1 MPSSRTRLRPWLEQ
15 KIESKSIPGLTWV
28 DKGNKMFAI
37 PWKHAARHGWEM
49 DTDARIFMQWAVHT
63 GKFKP
68 GVTEP
73 DPKTWKANFRS
84 ALNSLPDI
92 KQVKDKSINKG
103 SQAIRVYRML
113 EEVPKKKGL
122 SVHHFGDEGEA
133 VECSTTVEV
142 IADSTN
148 EFYGLFQV
156 SPIHT
161 TGADLFV
168 AGR

>member
-15 KIESKSIPGLTWV
+15 KIESKSIPGLTW
-28 DKGNKMFAI
+28 GNKMFAI

-113 EEVPKKKGL
+113 EEVPKKKGTQPCL
-122 SVHHFGDEGEA
+122 YKKPKTTHKRKIKARIALCILFFPFKLTFIMDLT
-133 VECSTTVEV
+133 CST
-142 IADSTN
+142 AP
-148 EFYGLFQV
+148 V
-156 SPIHT
+156 S
-161 TGADLFV
+161 
-168 AGR
+168 